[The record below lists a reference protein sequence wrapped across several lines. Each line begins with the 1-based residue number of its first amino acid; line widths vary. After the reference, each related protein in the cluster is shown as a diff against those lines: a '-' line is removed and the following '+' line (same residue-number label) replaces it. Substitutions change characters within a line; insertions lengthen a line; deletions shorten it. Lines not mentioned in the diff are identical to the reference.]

1 MKFLWTENID
11 MPAFPTL
18 RGEHSADVLVIGGG
32 MAGVLCAY
40 FLQREGA
47 DCVLAEARTI
57 GRGVTRGT
65 TAVLSAQHDIL
76 YSDLIAHAGAE
87 RARQYLNA
95 NLRAVEQFRVMAAE
109 VSCDFEEKPAV
120 LYSLDSAEKMRAEA
134 EAINALGAPAEFVQ
148 KISLPFLVAG
158 GIRLPGQAQF
168 HPLKFLA
175 AVSKDLH
182 IYENTFVTRLEGHT
196 AYTSEGKI
204 KAGRVIVAS
213 HFPFLNSHGLYF
225 AKLYQERSRVIAME
239 TGGAL
244 PETYSQYGGEG
255 MFFRSYGNLLLIG
268 GCNRRT
274 GKKSGFESL
283 RGFALRH
290 YPGSEEKYAWATQD
304 CMSLDG
310 VPYIGRYSPALPHV
324 FTATGFNGWG
334 MTTSMAAARILTDLT
349 LGRESEFAAV
359 FSPDRSMLKKQ
370 LLVNLGETAGNFVLP
385 KIRRCPHMGCTL
397 AWNEAEQS
405 WDCPCHGS
413 RFDRTGKL
421 IDNPAMRDA
430 RVR

>member
-1 MKFLWTENID
+1 MKYLWTDHIEP
-11 MPAFPTL
+11 PAYPAL
-18 RGEHSADVLVIGGG
+18 RGEHSADVLIIGGG

-40 FLQREGA
+40 FLRRAGA
-47 DCVLAEARTI
+47 DCVLAEAKTI

-76 YSDLIAHAGAE
+76 YGDLIAQAGAE
-87 RARQYLNA
+87 RAGQYLKA
-95 NLRAVEQFRVMAAE
+95 NLRAVEQFRAMSAE
-109 VSCDFEEKPAV
+109 IPCDFEEKPSV
-120 LYSLDSAEKMRAEA
+120 LYSLDDAEKMRAEA
-134 EAINALGAPAEFVQ
+134 EALSALGASAEFIH
-148 KISLPFLVAG
+148 KISLPFMIAG
-158 GIRLPGQAQF
+158 GVRLAGQAQF

-175 AVSKDLH
+175 GVSKGLP
-182 IYENTFVTRLEGHT
+182 IFENTFVTRLEGHT
-196 AYTSEGKI
+196 AHTTQGKI
-204 KAGRVIVAS
+204 KAGQVIVAS

-225 AKLYQERSRVIAME
+225 AKLYQMRSRVIAVE

-244 PETYSQYGGEG
+244 PETYAEYGGEG
-255 MFFRSYGNLLLIG
+255 MFFRSYKNLLLIG

-274 GKKSGFESL
+274 GKQGGFEAL

-290 YPGSEEKYAWATQD
+290 FPAAEEKYAWATQD

-310 VPYIGRYSPALPHV
+310 VPYIGRYSPALPHI
-324 FTATGFNGWG
+324 FTANGFNGWG
-334 MTTSMAAARILTDLT
+334 MTSSMAAAHILADLA
-349 LGRESEFAAV
+349 LGRENEFAEV

-385 KIRRCPHMGCTL
+385 KLRRCPHLGCAL
-397 AWNEAEQS
+397 AWNESEQT

-421 IDNPAMRDA
+421 IDNPALRDA